1 MMLCRSSADAA
12 LVSSDTSD
20 GPPKRR
26 PSAAFP
32 WHFAQFCWNTGFA
45 VRLPS
50 DGDVCAESATGKKTK
65 QQKKKRNLKI
75 FKPNLDRK

>member
-1 MMLCRSSADAA
+1 
-12 LVSSDTSD
+12 
-20 GPPKRR
+20 
-26 PSAAFP
+26 
-32 WHFAQFCWNTGFA
+32 